1 MPPSIDKMKERLD
14 KILIAKNTIAKN
26 GLKINSKKCFFG
38 VQEITFAG
46 FKLANKGIMPDSSK
60 VDAVTNAKVP
70 TNVTEVRTFL
80 RNSKLLSIIYTRLCR
95 INRTLT

>member
-1 MPPSIDKMKERLD
+1 MPSPIDNMKERLD

-38 VQEITFAG
+38 VQEITFTG
-46 FKLANKGIMPDSSK
+46 FKLANKGIMPDSSR